1 MSCVA
6 LPWSR
11 GSVCAG
17 GGHGVTTSSGSKAL
31 MARARVQGL
40 GGEAG
45 ARSGADR
52 GDRRGEAQALRE
64 EMGPTWAPDGNDNY
78 DGGDD
83 NYRTEGAENRAVE
96 RAEGRGRNRQK

>member
-1 MSCVA
+1 
-6 LPWSR
+6 
-11 GSVCAG
+11 
-17 GGHGVTTSSGSKAL
+17 

-45 ARSGADR
+45 GGNGTEH
-52 GDRRGEAQALRE
+52 GDRRGDAQALRE
-64 EMGPTWAPDGNDNY
+64 EMGPTWALDGNDNY

-83 NYRTEGAENRAVE
+83 NYRTEGAENRAAE